1 MTLRKRRIGDRDVHP
16 VGLGCMNITH
26 AYGPPIDE
34 SEAKALLTRAL
45 DLGCDFLDT
54 ATIYGLGRSEELIGE
69 ALGHRRKE
77 YFLASKCVL
86 GFRDGQRVLDGRP
99 EAIKAACEAS
109 LKRLR
114 TDVIDL
120 YYLHRPD
127 PKVPIE
133 DSAGALADLV
143 KAGKI
148 RFIGL
153 SEMGEEQ
160 LRRAHAVHPV
170 AALQSEYSLW
180 VRNPEIAVL
189 SACQE
194 LGTVLVAFSPVGRGF
209 LADPP
214 ADPSAFHEIDLRRIM
229 FPRFSAEFYPKN
241 LALLDEARAVAREAD
256 CTVAQLALA
265 WTLAKGDHVIPIPG
279 TTKRAH
285 LEDNHAAASVSL
297 SAAQVAR
304 LDAHFAPERA
314 AGPRYNLVGQASVT
328 TEMFEFE
335 KALHGG

>member
-1 MTLRKRRIGDRDVHP
+1 MPVKRRIGDRLVYP
-16 VGLGCMNITH
+16 VGLGCMNIMH
-26 AYGPPIDE
+26 AYGPPADE
-34 SEAKALLTRAL
+34 QEAKSLLVRAL
-45 DLGCDFLDT
+45 DIGCDFLDT

-69 ALGHRRKE
+69 ALSGRRKE

-86 GFRDGQRVLDGRP
+86 GFRGRERILDGRP

-127 PKVPIE
+127 PKVPVE
-133 DSAGALADLV
+133 DSAGAMADLIRE
-143 KAGKI
+143 GKI
-148 RFIGL
+148 RHYGL

-160 LRRAHAVHPV
+160 LRRAHKVYPV

-189 SACQE
+189 EACRE
-194 LGTVLVAFSPVGRGF
+194 LEVALVAFSPVGRGF

-214 ADPSAFHEIDLRRIM
+214 ADPSNFHATDMRRTM
-229 FPRFSAEFYPKN
+229 FPRFSEKYYPEN
-241 LALLDEARAVAREAD
+241 LPLLDTARAVATEAG
-256 CTVAQLALA
+256 CSVAQLAIA
-265 WTLAKGDHVIPIPG
+265 WTMSKGEHVLPIPG
-279 TTKRAH
+279 TRNIVH
-285 LEDNHAAASVSL
+285 LEENHAAGSMTLTAD
-297 SAAQVAR
+297 QVAR
-304 LDAHFAPERA
+304 LDEAFSPERA
-314 AGPRYNLVGQASVT
+314 VGPRYSPAGQASVT

-335 KALHGG
+335 

>member
-1 MTLRKRRIGDRDVHP
+1 MAVIKRRIGERDVHP

-26 AYGPPIDE
+26 AYGPPLNEED
-34 SEAKALLTRAL
+34 AKALLVRAL

-127 PKVPIE
+127 PKVPVE

-143 KAGKI
+143 KEGKI

-153 SEMGEEQ
+153 SEMGEDQ
-160 LRRAHAVHPV
+160 LRRAHRVHPV

-189 SACQE
+189 DACRE

-214 ADPSAFHEIDLRRIM
+214 ADPANFHDTDMRRVM
-229 FPRFSAEFYPKN
+229 FPRFSSEFYPKN
-241 LALLDEARAVAREAD
+241 LALLDEARAVAREAG
-256 CTVAQLALA
+256 CSVAQLALA
-265 WTLAKGDHVIPIPG
+265 WTLAKGPHVIPIPG
-279 TTKRAH
+279 TARITH
-285 LEDNHAAASVSL
+285 LEENHRAANVTL
-297 SAAQVAR
+297 SPAQVAR

-314 AGPRYNLVGQASVT
+314 AGPRYSPPGQASVT
-328 TEMFEFE
+328 TEMFDFE
-335 KALHGG
+335 RAASGG

>member
-1 MTLRKRRIGDRDVHP
+1 M
-16 VGLGCMNITH
+16 
-26 AYGPPIDE
+26 
-34 SEAKALLTRAL
+34 
-45 DLGCDFLDT
+45 
-54 ATIYGLGRSEELIGE
+54 
-69 ALGHRRKE
+69 
-77 YFLASKCVL
+77 
-86 GFRDGQRVLDGRP
+86 
-99 EAIKAACEAS
+99 
-109 LKRLR
+109 
-114 TDVIDL
+114 IDL

-127 PKVPIE
+127 PNVPIE

-170 AALQSEYSLW
+170 AAMQSEYSLW

-189 SACQE
+189 DACRE

-214 ADPSAFHEIDLRRIM
+214 ADPATFHDTDMRRFM
-229 FPRFSAEFYPKN
+229 FPRFSREFYPKN
-241 LALLDEARAVAREAD
+241 LALLDEARDVAREAG
-256 CTVAQLALA
+256 CSVAQLALA

-279 TTKRAH
+279 TTKRTH
-285 LEDNHAAASVSL
+285 LEDNHAAAAVTL
-297 SAAQVAR
+297 TAAQVAR

-314 AGPRYNLVGQASVT
+314 AGPRYNPVGQASVT
-328 TEMFEFE
+328 TEMYDFE
-335 KALHGG
+335 KTLHGG

>member
-1 MTLRKRRIGDRDVHP
+1 MNQIRRRIGDRDIHP

-34 SEAKALLTRAL
+34 ADAKRLLQHAV

-54 ATIYGLGRSEELIGE
+54 ATIYGAGRSEELIGE
-69 ALGHRRKE
+69 ALSHRRQD

-86 GFRDGQRVLDGRP
+86 SFKDGKRVIDGRP
-99 EAIKAACEAS
+99 EAIKSACEAS
-109 LKRLR
+109 LKRLN

-127 PKVPIE
+127 PKVPVE
-133 DSAGALADLV
+133 DSAGALSDLV
-143 KAGKI
+143 KEGKI

-153 SEMGEEQ
+153 SEMGEDQ
-160 LRRAHAVHPV
+160 LRRAHKVHPV

-189 SACQE
+189 EACRE
-194 LGTVLVAFSPVGRGF
+194 LGTALVAFSPVGRGF

-214 ADPSAFHEIDLRRIM
+214 ADPSAFHASDMRLSA
-229 FPRFSAEFYPKN
+229 FPRFFPENYAGN
-241 LALLDEARAVAREAD
+241 LPLLDEARRVASEAG
-256 CTVAQLALA
+256 CSVAQVAVA

-279 TTKRAH
+279 TTRLAH
-285 LEDNHAAASVSL
+285 LEENHRAASVVL
-297 SAAQVAR
+297 TPDQAAR
-304 LDAHFAPERA
+304 LGKAFAPERA
-314 AGPRYNLVGQASVT
+314 VGLRYNKAGQASVT

-335 KALHGG
+335 KAAFSA

>member
-1 MTLRKRRIGDRDVHP
+1 
-16 VGLGCMNITH
+16 
-26 AYGPPIDE
+26 
-34 SEAKALLTRAL
+34 
-45 DLGCDFLDT
+45 
-54 ATIYGLGRSEELIGE
+54 
-69 ALGHRRKE
+69 
-77 YFLASKCVL
+77 VL

-99 EAIKAACEAS
+99 DAIKAACEAS

-127 PKVPIE
+127 HNVPIE
-133 DSAGALADLV
+133 DSAGALSDLV
-143 KAGKI
+143 AAGKI

-153 SEMGEEQ
+153 SEMGEDQ

-189 SACQE
+189 DACRE
-194 LGTVLVAFSPVGRGF
+194 LGTALVAFSPVGRGF

-214 ADPSAFHEIDLRRIM
+214 ADPARFHEADLRRGL
-229 FPRFSAEFYPKN
+229 FPRFGPDFYPQN
-241 LALLDEARAVAREAD
+241 LLLLDEARAVAREAN
-256 CTVAQLALA
+256 CSVAQLALA

-279 TTKRAH
+279 TTNPRH
-285 LEDNHAAASVSL
+285 LVENHAAASVVL
-297 SAAQVAR
+297 TPAQIAR

-314 AGPRYNLVGQASVT
+314 AGPRYNAMGQSTVT
-328 TEMFEFE
+328 TEMYDFERV
-335 KALHGG
+335 ARGG

>member
-1 MTLRKRRIGDRDVHP
+1 MSISKRRIGDRDVHP
-16 VGLGCMNITH
+16 IGLGCMNITH

-34 SEAKALLTRAL
+34 GDAKRLLSHAL
-45 DLGCDFLDT
+45 DIGCDFLDT
-54 ATIYGLGRSEELIGE
+54 ATIYGAGRSEELIGE
-69 ALGHRRKE
+69 ALSGRRKE
-77 YFLASKCVL
+77 FFLASKCVL
-86 GFRDGQRVLDGRP
+86 AFRDGKRVIDGRP
-99 EAIKAACEAS
+99 EAIKAACEVS

-127 PKVPIE
+127 PNVPVE
-133 DSAGALADLV
+133 DSAGALSDLV
-143 KAGKI
+143 REGKI

-153 SEMGEEQ
+153 SEMGEDQ
-160 LRRAHAVHPV
+160 LRRAHRVHPV

-189 SACQE
+189 DACRE
-194 LGTVLVAFSPVGRGF
+194 LGTALVAFSPVGRGF

-214 ADPSAFHEIDLRRIM
+214 ADPATFHQSDMRLSA
-229 FPRFSAEFYPKN
+229 FPRFLPEHYPAN
-241 LALLDEARAVAREAD
+241 LSMLDEARAIAGEAG

-265 WTLAKGDHVIPIPG
+265 WTLAKGPHVIPIPG

-285 LEDNHAAASVSL
+285 LEDNHAAASVTL
-297 SAAQVAR
+297 TLAQVAR

-314 AGPRYNLVGQASVT
+314 KGPRYNAAGQATVT
-328 TEMFEFE
+328 TEMFDFE
-335 KALHGG
+335 R

>member
-1 MTLRKRRIGDRDVHP
+1 MVQNKRRIGDWDVHP
-16 VGLGCMNITH
+16 IGLGCMNITH
-26 AYGPPIDE
+26 AYGPPME
-34 SEAKALLTRAL
+34 EGAAKRLLQRAL

-69 ALGHRRKE
+69 ALGHRRSE

-86 GFRDGQRVLDGRP
+86 GFKGGQRTLDGRP

-127 PKVPIE
+127 PKVPVE

-143 KAGKI
+143 REGKI

-153 SEMGEEQ
+153 SEMGEDQ
-160 LRRAHAVHPV
+160 LRRAHGVHPV

-189 SACQE
+189 DACAE
-194 LGTVLVAFSPVGRGF
+194 LGTALVAFSPVGRGY

-214 ADPSAFHEIDLRRIM
+214 VDPASFHPSDMRRVM
-229 FPRFSAEFYPKN
+229 FPRFSDEYYPAN
-241 LALLDEARAVAREAD
+241 LALLDAAREIAREAG
-256 CTVAQLALA
+256 CNVAQLALA

-279 TTKRAH
+279 TTKLSH
-285 LEDNHAAASVSL
+285 LEENHQAADIQL
-297 SAAQVAR
+297 TPDQVAR

-314 AGPRYNLVGQASVT
+314 AGPRYAPMGQASVT
-328 TEMFEFE
+328 TEMFDFE
-335 KALHGG
+335 KAHHGG

>member
-1 MTLRKRRIGDRDVHP
+1 MTARTRRIGDRDVHP

-34 SEAKALLTRAL
+34 TDARALLLQAL

-69 ALGHRRKE
+69 TLGHRRKE

-86 GFRDGQRVLDGRP
+86 GFRDGSRYLDARP
-99 EAIKAACEAS
+99 ESIKSACEAS

-143 KAGKI
+143 AEGKI

-153 SEMGEEQ
+153 SEMGADQ

-170 AALQSEYSLW
+170 AAMQSEYSLW

-189 SACQE
+189 DACAE
-194 LGTVLVAFSPVGRGF
+194 LGTALVAFSPVGRGF

-214 ADPSAFHEIDLRRIM
+214 ADPAKFHEIDMRRTL
-229 FPRFSAEFYPKN
+229 FPRFSPEFYPRN
-241 LALLDEARAVAREAD
+241 LALLDEARAAASEVG
-256 CTVAQLALA
+256 CTVAQLAIA

-279 TTKRAH
+279 TTKSAH
-285 LEDNHAAASVSL
+285 LVENHNAAGVTLTATMVS
-297 SAAQVAR
+297 R
-304 LDAHFAPERA
+304 LDRHFAPERA
-314 AGPRYNLVGQASVT
+314 AGPRYNPVGQASVT
-328 TEMFEFE
+328 TEMFDFE
-335 KALHGG
+335 KSV

>member
-1 MTLRKRRIGDRDVHP
+1 MTVRKRRIGDRDVHP

-34 SEAKALLTRAL
+34 TEARALLTRAL

-69 ALGHRRKE
+69 ALGHRRKD

-153 SEMGEEQ
+153 SEMGEDQ

-170 AALQSEYSLW
+170 AAMQSEYSLW

-189 SACQE
+189 DACRE

-214 ADPSAFHEIDLRRIM
+214 ADPATFHDIDMRRFM
-229 FPRFSAEFYPKN
+229 FPRFSPEFYPKN
-241 LALLDEARAVAREAD
+241 LALLDEARAVAHEAG

-314 AGPRYNLVGQASVT
+314 AGPRYNFVGQASVT
-328 TEMFEFE
+328 TEMYDFE
-335 KALHGG
+335 KALHG

>member
-1 MTLRKRRIGDRDVHP
+1 MTVRKRRIGDRDVYP

-34 SEAKALLTRAL
+34 TEAKALLTRAL

-69 ALGHRRKE
+69 ALGHRRQD

-153 SEMGEEQ
+153 SEMGEQQ

-170 AALQSEYSLW
+170 AAMQSEYSLW

-189 SACQE
+189 DACRE

-214 ADPSAFHEIDLRRIM
+214 ADPATFHEADLRRIM
-229 FPRFSAEFYPKN
+229 FPRFSQEFYPKN
-241 LALLDEARAVAREAD
+241 LALLDEARDVAREAG

-279 TTKRAH
+279 TTKRRH
-285 LEDNHAAASVSL
+285 LEDNHAAAAVTL
-297 SAAQVAR
+297 TAAQVAR

-314 AGPRYNLVGQASVT
+314 AGPRYNPVGQASVT
-328 TEMFEFE
+328 TEMYAFE

>member
-1 MTLRKRRIGDRDVHP
+1 MTLRTRRIGDRDVYP
-16 VGLGCMNITH
+16 IGLGCMNITH
-26 AYGPPIDE
+26 AYGPPIEEGD
-34 SEAKALLTRAL
+34 AKHLLQRAL
-45 DLGCDFLDT
+45 DIGCNFLDT

-69 ALGHRRKE
+69 ALGHRRQD

-86 GFRDGQRVLDGRP
+86 GFRDGQRYLDGSP

-109 LKRLR
+109 LQRLH

-127 PKVPIE
+127 PKVPVE

-143 KAGKI
+143 RDGKI

-160 LRRAHAVHPV
+160 LRRAHSVHPV

-189 SACQE
+189 DACAQ
-194 LGTVLVAFSPVGRGF
+194 LGTALVAFSPVGRGF

-214 ADPSAFHEIDLRRIM
+214 ADPASFHPSDLRRMM
-229 FPRFSAEFYPKN
+229 FPRFSEAYYPAN
-241 LALLDEARAVAREAD
+241 LPLLDAAREVANEAG

-265 WTLAKGDHVIPIPG
+265 WTLAKGEHVIPIPG
-279 TTKRAH
+279 TTKLSH
-285 LEDNHAAASVSL
+285 LEENHHAATVQL
-297 SAAQVAR
+297 TPEQVAR

-314 AGPRYNLVGQASVT
+314 AGPRYNAMGQATVT
-328 TEMFEFE
+328 TEMYEFE
-335 KALHGG
+335 KAAHGG

>member
-1 MTLRKRRIGDRDVHP
+1 MTSQKRRIGDRDVHP
-16 VGLGCMNITH
+16 IGLGCMNITH

-34 SEAKALLTRAL
+34 SDAKNLLSHAL
-45 DLGCDFLDT
+45 DIGCDFLDT
-54 ATIYGLGRSEELIGE
+54 ATIYGAGRSEELIGE
-69 ALGHRRKE
+69 ALRGRRKE
-77 YFLASKCVL
+77 FFLASKCVL
-86 GFRDGQRVLDGRP
+86 DFRDGKRVIDGRP

-114 TDVIDL
+114 TDMIDL

-127 PKVPIE
+127 PNVPVE
-133 DSAGALADLV
+133 DSAGALSELV
-143 KAGKI
+143 REGKI

-160 LRRAHAVHPV
+160 LRRAHSVHPV

-189 SACQE
+189 EACRE

-214 ADPSAFHEIDLRRIM
+214 ADPATFHQSDMRLSA
-229 FPRFSAEFYPKN
+229 FPRFLPEHYPAN
-241 LALLDEARAVAREAD
+241 LALLDEARAIAGEAG

-265 WTLAKGDHVIPIPG
+265 WTLAKGQHVIPIPG

-285 LEDNHAAASVSL
+285 LEDNHAAASVKL
-297 SAAQVAR
+297 APAQVAR

-314 AGPRYNLVGQASVT
+314 KGPRYSTAGQATVT
-328 TEMFEFE
+328 TEMYDFER
-335 KALHGG
+335 

>member
-1 MTLRKRRIGDRDVHP
+1 MAVNKRRIGDRDVHP

-26 AYGPPIDE
+26 AYGPPLNEAD
-34 SEAKALLTRAL
+34 AKALLVRAV

-69 ALGHRRKE
+69 ALGQRRSD

-127 PKVPIE
+127 PKVPVE

-143 KAGKI
+143 REGKI

-153 SEMGEEQ
+153 SEMGEDQ
-160 LRRAHAVHPV
+160 LRRAHKIHPV

-189 SACQE
+189 DACRE

-214 ADPSAFHEIDLRRIM
+214 ADPANFHDSDMRRVM
-229 FPRFSAEFYPKN
+229 FPRFFPEFYPKN
-241 LALLDEARAVAREAD
+241 LALLDEARAVAREAR
-256 CTVAQLALA
+256 CSVAQLALA
-265 WTLAKGDHVIPIPG
+265 WTLSKGSHVIPIPG
-279 TTKRAH
+279 TARIAH
-285 LEDNHAAASVSL
+285 LEENHTAADVTL
-297 SAAQVAR
+297 TPAQVAR

-314 AGPRYNLVGQASVT
+314 VGPRYSPPGQASVT
-328 TEMFEFE
+328 TEMFDFE
-335 KALHGG
+335 RVASGG

>member
-1 MTLRKRRIGDRDVHP
+1 MTVTRRRIGDRDVHP
-16 VGLGCMNITH
+16 IGLGCMNITH
-26 AYGPPIDE
+26 AYGPPLPEED
-34 SEAKALLTRAL
+34 AKALLVRAL

-69 ALGHRRKE
+69 ALGHRRKD

-86 GFRDGQRVLDGRP
+86 AFRDGQRVLDGRP

-127 PKVPIE
+127 PKVPVE

-143 KAGKI
+143 LAGKI

-153 SEMGEEQ
+153 SEMGEDQ

-189 SACQE
+189 DACRE
-194 LGTVLVAFSPVGRGF
+194 LGTALVAFSPVGRGF

-214 ADPSAFHEIDLRRIM
+214 ADPAAFHASDMRLSM
-229 FPRFSAEFYPKN
+229 FPRFKPEFYPAN
-241 LALLDEARAVAREAD
+241 LALLNEAKAIAREVG
-256 CTVAQLALA
+256 CSVAQLALA
-265 WTLAKGDHVIPIPG
+265 WTLAKGSHIIPIPG
-279 TTKRAH
+279 TTRRAH
-285 LEDNHAAASVSL
+285 LEENHTAASVSL
-297 SAAQVAR
+297 TAAQVAR

-314 AGPRYNLVGQASVT
+314 AGPRYSPPGQASVT
-328 TEMFEFE
+328 TEMYDFENQT
-335 KALHGG
+335 HGG